1 MLVGHPLD
9 TVKVHMQTQNHL
21 NPVYRNTWHCLT
33 KIAKTESIRGLY
45 RGMSSPMAGVA
56 AVNAIAF
63 GVYGNVQ
70 RMTTDPNSLK
80 SHFLA
85 GGSAGLAQSLICSP
99 MELIKTRLQLQHTN
113 PAAVQFKSPFQC
125 LAYIWKAEK
134 FRGIFRGL
142 GITAAR
148 DVPGYS
154 SYFVS
159 YEILI
164 RHCPNP
170 TALQTL
176 LAGGL
181 AGTFSWMVTFPVDII
196 KSQLQADGMSGQPK
210 YNGIW
215 DCARKGYRE
224 EGMRFFTRG
233 LTSTLARA
241 FPMNAACFL
250 VVSWTLK
257 LSQSQGVIQ
266 MDYYQPPEPLA
277 VIGSITAP
285 LLNPVKHD
293 FSNNRHKTHTIRHII
308 FSSTAFHEAVC
319 QDELSEL
326 AHEFYDDDSSY
337 YRWEPLGQGDNID
350 FHRLLFTD

>member
-1 MLVGHPLD
+1 
-9 TVKVHMQTQNHL
+9 
-21 NPVYRNTWHCLT
+21 
-33 KIAKTESIRGLY
+33 
-45 RGMSSPMAGVA
+45 MSSPMAGVA

-70 RMTTDPNSLK
+70 RFTSDPNSLK
-80 SHFLA
+80 SHCMA
-85 GGSAGLAQSLICSP
+85 GGSAGMAQSLICSP

-113 PAAVQFKSPFQC
+113 PSAIQFKSPFQC
-125 LAYIWKAEK
+125 LAHIWKTEK

-142 GITAAR
+142 GITTAR

-159 YEILI
+159 YEVLI
-164 RHCPNP
+164 RYFPNP

-181 AGTFSWMVTFPVDII
+181 AGTFSWLVTFPVDII

-224 EGMRFFTRG
+224 EGMKFFTRG
-233 LTSTLARA
+233 LTSTLVRA
-241 FPMNAACFL
+241 FPMNATCFL

-257 LSQSQGVIQ
+257 LSQSQNAIQ
-266 MDYYQPPEPLA
+266 VEYYQPEPLA
-277 VIGSITAP
+277 VIGSVTAP
-285 LLNPVKHD
+285 LINPVKHD
-293 FSNNRHKTHTIRHII
+293 FHNHRHKTHTIRHIV

-319 QDELSEL
+319 QEELSEL
-326 AHEFYDDDSSY
+326 AHEIYEDESSY
-337 YRWEPLGQGDNID
+337 QRWD
-350 FHRLLFTD
+350 FGVDDGAESSNVDFNRRLFTD